1 MFYLGISA
9 FYHDSSVALIDEE
22 GNFVDFKKEE
32 WLSRIK
38 GDKTFP
44 RLALQELINSF
55 NLSEENIK
63 SITFYEKP
71 VRSWI
76 SVLKHSVKNNPISN
90 DLTRNYFKNAWNS
103 SMRFQMDISK
113 YIKIKKIPLLYSDHH
128 LSHTLSA
135 LHYYNNFPCVS
146 VVVDGYG
153 DKYCTSIHH
162 VKSDKEIINLWNS
175 EYPNSLGLFY
185 SAITDFLG
193 FSINEGEYK
202 VMGLASFG
210 QPKFFEKLK
219 KTIKFE
225 DNKLI
230 TDTKYYD
237 YVRRID
243 RSFSDLLTEL
253 FETEPRLPN
262 VSLKIGEKKFQVYAD
277 IAASAQ
283 KVLEELLFS
292 IFQYAYNLTKEKKFL
307 FSGGVAMNSAAVR
320 KCSKLKFIDQLNI
333 SPSPGDSGA
342 AIGAS
347 YFGLLNER
355 KKKIDNFV
363 SKNNIKNNLFP
374 GKFKPKDNFLEF
386 GFDKIADA
394 NTSLNETSKL
404 IAKNEIIATCYGN
417 IETGPRALGHRSL
430 ICNAHSSELVKKLNT
445 EIKKRSLFR
454 PTAPAILKEYAEKYF
469 YLENSLMNCYMH
481 MAATAIPKAEVF
493 ENIRGVVHIDN
504 TTRIQICNETQLLG
518 KILSNLIK
526 FDIYLIAN
534 TSFNISSDPMVYDE
548 IDAVVALHKMKIKYL
563 LTENGL
569 FRKKFEIRV

>member
-9 FYHDSSVALIDEE
+9 YYHDSSVALIDEK
-22 GNFVDFKKEE
+22 GNLVDFKKEE

-55 NLSEENIK
+55 DLSEENIK

-76 SVLKHSVKNNPISN
+76 SVLKHSIKNNPISN
-90 DLTRNYFKNAWNS
+90 DLTRNYFKNVWNS

-113 YIKIKKIPLLYSDHH
+113 YIKIKKISLLYSDHH
-128 LSHTLSA
+128 LSHTLST
-135 LHYYNNFPCVS
+135 LYYYNNFPCVS
-146 VVVDGYG
+146 VVVDSYG

-162 VKSDKEIINLWNS
+162 VKSDREIINLWNS

-202 VMGLASFG
+202 MMGLASFG
-210 QPKFFEKLK
+210 QPKFFENLK

-243 RSFSDLLTEL
+243 RSFSDLLIDL

-262 VSLKIGEKKFQVYAD
+262 VSLEIGKKNFQAYAD

-292 IFQYAYNLTKEKKFL
+292 IFQYAYNLTKERKFL
-307 FSGGVAMNSAAVR
+307 FSGGVAMNSVAVR

-347 YFGLLNER
+347 YFGFLNER
-355 KKKIDNFV
+355 KKKFANFV

-374 GKFKPKDNFLEF
+374 GKFKSKDNFLEF
-386 GFDKIADA
+386 GFDKVADTD
-394 NTSLNETSKL
+394 TSLNETSKL

-430 ICNAHSSELVKKLNT
+430 ICNAHSYELIKKLST

-481 MAATAIPKAEVF
+481 MATTATPKAEVL
-493 ENIRGVVHIDN
+493 ESIRGVVHIDN
-504 TTRIQICNETQLLG
+504 TSRIQICNETQLLG
-518 KILSNLIK
+518 KILSNLKK

-548 IDAVVALHKMKIKYL
+548 IDAVAALHIMKIKYL

-569 FRKKFEIRV
+569 FKKKI